1 MPIVYILTNQCMP
14 DIVKIGKTDNLDR
27 RVRELDNTSS
37 PLPFECFYAVE
48 VEDATKIES
57 KLHQGLDDCR
67 VRKNREYFYTT
78 PERAKSLLEIAEL
91 MGGRNVTPTEDIVET
106 SQDKEALDK
115 ARKNRVRFNFQMLDI
130 QPGTILQFKKDNTI
144 TCEVIDDTKVKFR
157 DEVTSLTNCADIII
171 KEMGY
176 DWTAVGGPTW
186 WCYKGETLHNLRKEL
201 EN

>member
-14 DIVKIGKTDNLDR
+14 DIVKIGITDNLDR
-27 RVRELDNTSS
+27 RVKELDNTST

-48 VEDATKIES
+48 VEDATKIEK

-67 VRKNREYFYTT
+67 VRQNREYFYTT
-78 PERAKSLLEIAEL
+78 PERAKSLLQIAEI

-130 QPGTILQFKKDNTI
+130 QPGTILQFKKDNAI

-157 DEVTSLTNCADIII
+157 DEVTSLTNSADIII

-186 WCYKGETLHNLRKEL
+186 WCYKGETLYNLRKEL